1 MLYILNSILNYIQKI
16 NYKKGGNIMLNE
28 KIIALLMEIGGEIEN
43 INIISDNEI
52 EVDGFTYLVLDDDES
67 DDYYYDLQRQLID
80 DMGLEG
86 FTESFQNWIINNC
99 IDIQD
104 FDEMLEE
111 SNRIYIDDIRGED
124 ASSDN
129 FENRLE
135 EEMEE
140 NGCISEDE
148 FLEYLNEQWDNS
160 IDWYRE
166 NFGDNE
172 LSNYI
177 KNNSYLIKWDKVIE
191 ECKSIDGRG
200 HMISSYD
207 GEEIELEDGYYAYR
221 ID

>member
-99 IDIQD
+99 IDIRD

-111 SNRIYIDDIRGED
+111 SNRIYIDDIRED
-124 ASSDN
+124 SASSDN

-135 EEMEE
+135 EEIEE
-140 NGCISEDE
+140 NGFISEDE
-148 FLEYLNEQWDNS
+148 FLEYLNKQWNNS
-160 IDWYRE
+160 IEWYRDF
-166 NFGDNE
+166 FGDNE

-177 KNNSYLIKWDKVIE
+177 KNNSYLINWDKVIE

-200 HMISSYD
+200 YTISSYD

-221 ID
+221 I

>member
-1 MLYILNSILNYIQKI
+1 
-16 NYKKGGNIMLNE
+16 MLNE
-28 KIIALLMEIGGEIEN
+28 KIIALLMEIGGEVEN

-67 DDYYYDLQRQLID
+67 DEYYYDLQSQLIE

-86 FTESFQNWIINNC
+86 FSESFQKWIINNC

-160 IDWYRE
+160 IDWY
-166 NFGDNE
+166 
-172 LSNYI
+172 
-177 KNNSYLIKWDKVIE
+177 
-191 ECKSIDGRG
+191 
-200 HMISSYD
+200 
-207 GEEIELEDGYYAYR
+207 
-221 ID
+221 